1 VPPAAQELGNRFE
14 AESRGSADGLA
25 AITARWPLLL
35 DMEVPQELQ
44 AALQAQQA
52 ECELVLSR
60 KGAIIEA
67 ARNILR
73 AQDDE
78 FVATLSA
85 QAEVGAQL
93 GRMLGSPAPRGRP
106 LSAAAAAGRGH
117 AAGLRDQP
125 DAGDGA
131 ELRDGVGARH
141 GRAAA
146 GLPGPGRRASATLA
160 VARMASPLT
169 STAVQARQS
178 AASAAAADLEAAL
191 EARGAS
197 EQAYVD
203 QVLAKAEETRGLL
216 REQRG
221 VDAEEY
227 KALKSRRAR
236 PRPAPADAAWWRRA
250 GGGAPRRAAPADRLE
265 EQLHALEADYG
276 ILRATYQANTEKLVY
291 NCRVLAERAQESA
304 ATLSQQKRRLSR
316 QRDVLSGIKV
326 RPAASMRAAP
336 GPAAVRGPTARCA
349 CAQQRY
355 AHAERK
361 CAEDNLRTTED
372 YRRTLQA
379 FAGLQDKFRRFQDAD
394 TAKRTAVRPAA
405 RLARRAARA
414 RPAANAA
421 DPGPQVLSMKT
432 AELGLL
438 EEQLLDALR
447 TVHEQQLGW
456 AWSAAPVSALAAA
469 RASGRHAALAPRS
482 CDAVQLAGG
491 AVIWADTRPLEA
503 AGPRA
508 GAVDAAAGGP
518 ACVGPPLGRAV
529 CARMLGPRPPPRSAS
544 Q

>member
-1 VPPAAQELGNRFE
+1 MLPAAQELGSRLE

-85 QAEVGAQL
+85 QAEVGVQL
-93 GRMLGSPAPRGRP
+93 GRKPGSPAPRGRP
-106 LSAAAAAGRGH
+106 LSAAAAQDVDTLLACVTSQTQALEEKCVSESARVM
-117 AAGLRDQP
+117 AALLQVCLAP
-125 DAGDGA
+125 GA
-131 ELRDGVGARH
+131 EPVRRPRACARPARSQAGTRGA
-141 GRAAA
+141 
-146 GLPGPGRRASATLA
+146 
-160 VARMASPLT
+160 
-169 STAVQARQS
+169 QARQS
-178 AASAAAADLEAAL
+178 AASASAADLEAAL

-236 PRPAPADAAWWRRA
+236 PRPAPAAAAWWQRA
-250 GGGAPRRAAPADRLE
+250 GGCAPRRAAPAGRLE

-316 QRDVLSGIKV
+316 QRDVLSSIKV
-326 RPAASMRAAP
+326 RGGAHACTQCCTGAGGSASTHRAACL
-336 GPAAVRGPTARCA
+336 GTA
-349 CAQQRY
+349 
-355 AHAERK
+355 
-361 CAEDNLRTTED
+361 
-372 YRRTLQA
+372 TL
-379 FAGLQDKFRRFQDAD
+379 
-394 TAKRTAVRPAA
+394 
-405 RLARRAARA
+405 
-414 RPAANAA
+414 
-421 DPGPQVLSMKT
+421 
-432 AELGLL
+432 
-438 EEQLLDALR
+438 
-447 TVHEQQLGW
+447 
-456 AWSAAPVSALAAA
+456 
-469 RASGRHAALAPRS
+469 
-482 CDAVQLAGG
+482 
-491 AVIWADTRPLEA
+491 
-503 AGPRA
+503 
-508 GAVDAAAGGP
+508 
-518 ACVGPPLGRAV
+518 
-529 CARMLGPRPPPRSAS
+529 CAR
-544 Q
+544 

>member
-1 VPPAAQELGNRFE
+1 MPPAAQELGNRFE

-117 AAGLRDQP
+117 AAGLHDQP

-131 ELRDGVGARH
+131 EVRDGVGARH

-236 PRPAPADAAWWRRA
+236 PGPPLPKRPGGDAP
-250 GGGAPRRAAPADRLE
+250 
-265 EQLHALEADYG
+265 
-276 ILRATYQANTEKLVY
+276 
-291 NCRVLAERAQESA
+291 
-304 ATLSQQKRRLSR
+304 
-316 QRDVLSGIKV
+316 
-326 RPAASMRAAP
+326 
-336 GPAAVRGPTARCA
+336 
-349 CAQQRY
+349 
-355 AHAERK
+355 
-361 CAEDNLRTTED
+361 
-372 YRRTLQA
+372 
-379 FAGLQDKFRRFQDAD
+379 
-394 TAKRTAVRPAA
+394 
-405 RLARRAARA
+405 
-414 RPAANAA
+414 
-421 DPGPQVLSMKT
+421 
-432 AELGLL
+432 
-438 EEQLLDALR
+438 
-447 TVHEQQLGW
+447 
-456 AWSAAPVSALAAA
+456 AAA
-469 RASGRHAALAPRS
+469 RRGARRRPTGWRSSCTRWRRTMASCARR
-482 CDAVQLAGG
+482 
-491 AVIWADTRPLEA
+491 TRPTRRSWCTTA
-503 AGPRA
+503 ACSPSARRRALPR
-508 GAVDAAAGGP
+508 
-518 ACVGPPLGRAV
+518 
-529 CARMLGPRPPPRSAS
+529 
-544 Q
+544 